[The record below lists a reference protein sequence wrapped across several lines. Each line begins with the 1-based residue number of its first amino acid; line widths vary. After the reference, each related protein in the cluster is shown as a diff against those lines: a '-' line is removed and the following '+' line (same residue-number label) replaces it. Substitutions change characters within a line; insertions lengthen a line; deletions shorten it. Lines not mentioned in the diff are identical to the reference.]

1 MVRLTGQQLLEFLR
15 DNPSMSRDEAIKATG
30 YVKVKKDRPGLL
42 RSEFY
47 QALAQAQGIPLGPP
61 VGRKR
66 QPTGRLKVTSK
77 GTLPVGAPYTR
88 MLCLEIGDYDHAVY
102 EDGRL
107 ILTAWDENDVTHDT
121 VEKIFE
127 EIEPTAL
134 MSA

>member
-1 MVRLTGQQLLEFLR
+1 MTRLTGTQLLEFLR
-15 DNPSMSRDEAIKATG
+15 DNPNMDRDEAIKAAG
-30 YVKVKKDRPGLL
+30 YVKYKKNRPGCL

-47 QALAQAQGIPLGPP
+47 QALAQAQGVPLGPP

-88 MLCLEIGDYDHAVY
+88 MLGLEIGDYVHA
-102 EDGRL
+102 EFQDGRL
-107 ILTAWDENDVTHDT
+107 ILTAWDENEVTRDA

-127 EIEPTAL
+127 ETEPACL
-134 MSA
+134 LSA